1 VVISFADEER
11 LRRWI
16 PYFQQQFLAPAY
28 RSQGLA
34 VPDTVFER
42 THFLADPSRVV
53 YHAYGLGRNSIWR
66 VYGPRI
72 LWQYALW
79 WIQGK
84 PIRLRDDALQRGG
97 NFVVGRD
104 GHLTLAH
111 TGRDQSDRPE
121 PAEILA
127 ALR

>member
-1 VVISFADEER
+1 M
-11 LRRWI
+11 
-16 PYFQQQFLAPAY
+16 
-28 RSQGLA
+28 
-34 VPDTVFER
+34 
-42 THFLADPSRVV
+42 
-53 YHAYGLGRNSIWR
+53 
-66 VYGPRI
+66 
-72 LWQYALW
+72 
-79 WIQGK
+79 QGK